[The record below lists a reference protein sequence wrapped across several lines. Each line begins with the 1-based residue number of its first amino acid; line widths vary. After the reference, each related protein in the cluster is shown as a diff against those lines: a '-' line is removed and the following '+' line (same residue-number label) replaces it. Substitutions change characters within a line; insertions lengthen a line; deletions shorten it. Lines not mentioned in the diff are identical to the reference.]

1 MYNNF
6 AHTRIDKRLS
16 TPLRLAI
23 MASVAHS
30 DEVDF
35 MSLKQAVG
43 TTDGNLSIQLR
54 TLEEAGWLILNRIT
68 EGNRPLTVIALTNKG
83 KLALDAHFALMRE
96 WIGTI

>member
-1 MYNNF
+1 MYKDF
-6 AHTRIDKRLS
+6 AHTRIDKRLA

-35 MSLKQAVG
+35 MSLKQAVR

-54 TLEEAGWLILNRIT
+54 TLEEAGWVVLNRVT
-68 EGNRPLTVIALTNKG
+68 ESNRPQTLIALTNKG
-83 KLALDAHFALMRE
+83 QLALDAHFELMRE
-96 WIGTI
+96 WIGSI

>member
-1 MYNNF
+1 MYKDF
-6 AHTRIDKRLS
+6 AHSRIDKRLA

-54 TLEEAGWLILNRIT
+54 TLEEAGWIILNRT
-68 EGNRPLTVIALTNKG
+68 MDGNRPLTVVALTNNG
-83 KLALDAHFALMRE
+83 KLALDAYFHLMRE
-96 WIGTI
+96 WIGSI